1 MQLGLLGLIVREGGF
16 GGIEGI
22 PVAFEYCRSRP
33 RRASL
38 VCRQPVGPKKIDPAE
53 FHPARGGNIV
63 RGGRQMADGQCV
75 FHGKVAPR
83 TGPYGDYDQLM
94 RLDEWYGRGDA

>member
-22 PVAFEYCRSRP
+22 PVAFEYWSLSSQKGKLAMSPARRTEKNRPCR
-33 RRASL
+33 
-38 VCRQPVGPKKIDPAE
+38 I
-53 FHPARGGNIV
+53 HPARGGNIV

-83 TGPYGDYDQLM
+83 TGALW
-94 RLDEWYGRGDA
+94 RL